1 VPNEMHPRIA
11 LFLPSLEGGGAER
24 AFVELANQLVYLGVR
39 VDLVL
44 VRVKGPYLSEL
55 RNEVRVVDLRSSR
68 TSFAVI
74 KLFKYIRQNGPD
86 IVLSG
91 LDNANIASMI
101 ACMLAGCS
109 KRAVLTQ
116 RAMLSE
122 CWRLQHPY
130 THRICLF
137 IIRLLYARARLIVS
151 NSYAASDDLQ
161 KEFGI
166 PQSRLAVIHNSVDL
180 ARIQRL
186 ALEEP
191 GHPWLA
197 SPEKSLILSVGSL
210 TTRKDYPTILR
221 ALSIVRASRECKLI
235 VLGEGSEREKLERL
249 ARELAIEDAV
259 QFLGFDPNPFR
270 WMSRARMLV
279 SASLAEGCPNVI
291 QQALACGT
299 QVVATDCPGGS
310 KEILEG
316 GKWGRLVPIRDPQA
330 MAEAIERTF
339 DDRNPPNGSE
349 RAIKFK
355 PSRNAKEYLRV
366 LAKVYSTETP

>member
-1 VPNEMHPRIA
+1 
-11 LFLPSLEGGGAER
+11 
-24 AFVELANQLVYLGVR
+24 
-39 VDLVL
+39 
-44 VRVKGPYLSEL
+44 
-55 RNEVRVVDLRSSR
+55 
-68 TSFAVI
+68 
-74 KLFKYIRQNGPD
+74 
-86 IVLSG
+86 
-91 LDNANIASMI
+91 
-101 ACMLAGCS
+101 
-109 KRAVLTQ
+109 
-116 RAMLSE
+116 
-122 CWRLQHPY
+122 
-130 THRICLF
+130 LF

-161 KEFGI
+161 KELGI

-197 SPEKSLILSVGSL
+197 PLRKSLILSVGSL
-210 TTRKDYPTILR
+210 TPRKDYPTILR

-235 VLGEGSEREKLERL
+235 VLGEGSERKKLERL

-316 GKWGRLVPIRDPQA
+316 GKWGRLVPIRDPRA
-330 MAEAIERTF
+330 MAEAIEQTF
-339 DDRNPPNGSE
+339 DDRNPPNGSQ
-349 RAIKFK
+349 RAIEFK
-355 PSRNAKEYLRV
+355 PSRNAKAYLHV
-366 LAKVYSTETP
+366 LATVFNTKRS

>member
-1 VPNEMHPRIA
+1 MHQRIA

-24 AFVELANQLVYLGVR
+24 AFVELANQLVDLGVR

-44 VRVKGPYLSEL
+44 VRAKGPYLSEL

-68 TSFAVI
+68 TSFAVF
-74 KLFKYIRQNGPD
+74 KLSRYIRQNGPD
-86 IVLSG
+86 VVLSG

-109 KRAVLTQ
+109 NRAVLTQ

-151 NSYAASDDLQ
+151 NSYAASDELQ
-161 KEFGI
+161 KKFGI

-197 SPEKSLILSVGSL
+197 SPIKSLILSVGSL
-210 TTRKDYPTILR
+210 TPRKDYPTILR
-221 ALSIVRASRECKLI
+221 ALSIVRESRECKLI

-249 ARELAIEDAV
+249 ARELAIEDSV

-270 WMSRARMLV
+270 WMGRARVM
-279 SASLAEGCPNVI
+279 ASSTLAEGCPNVI

-299 QVVATDCPGGS
+299 PIVATDCPGGTS
-310 KEILEG
+310 EILEG
-316 GKWGRLVPIRDPQA
+316 GKWGRLVPVGNPKA
-330 MAEAIERTF
+330 MAEAIIATLQDKIHPDGRMRAAAF
-339 DDRNPPNGSE
+339 NP
-349 RAIKFK
+349 K
-355 PSRNAKEYLRV
+355 RNAEEYLK
-366 LAKVYSTETP
+366 LILPEFIS

>member
-1 VPNEMHPRIA
+1 
-11 LFLPSLEGGGAER
+11 
-24 AFVELANQLVYLGVR
+24 
-39 VDLVL
+39 
-44 VRVKGPYLSEL
+44 
-55 RNEVRVVDLRSSR
+55 
-68 TSFAVI
+68 
-74 KLFKYIRQNGPD
+74 
-86 IVLSG
+86 
-91 LDNANIASMI
+91 MI

-109 KRAVLTQ
+109 NRAVLTQ

-151 NSYAASDDLQ
+151 NSYAASNGLH

-166 PQSRLAVIHNSVDL
+166 PRSRLAVIHNSVDL
-180 ARIQRL
+180 ARIKRL

-197 SPEKSLILSVGSL
+197 PLRKSLILSVGSL
-210 TTRKDYPTILR
+210 TPRKDYPTILR

-235 VLGEGSEREKLERL
+235 VLGEGSERKKLERL

-316 GKWGRLVPIRDPQA
+316 GKWGRLVPIRDPRA
-330 MAEAIERTF
+330 MAEAIEQTF
-339 DDRNPPNGSE
+339 DDRNPPNGSQ
-349 RAIKFK
+349 RAIEFK
-355 PSRNAKEYLRV
+355 PSRNAKAYLHV
-366 LAKVYSTETP
+366 LATVFNTKRS